1 MNVRTLQPRRLFV
14 LALLTGFQVL
24 AKAATMPPVQM
35 KVVDEDG
42 APVAGVVAM
51 FGGTAREGTIT
62 GHGGRQAVLF
72 AAESVSDASGAL
84 RFAKQEFSARP
95 FFLNTNYQNP
105 AMLMLKP
112 GYEPLI
118 LRNELRIIPTL
129 AEASVW
135 ERDGQT
141 IKLKRATAESQLGY
155 VITLYTDLML
165 SQCTWKR
172 VPRTLVA
179 ADRMFPKPHKTTSL
193 GALFLN
199 DALFAQQCGGSPK
212 AFFQPYLSP

>member
-1 MNVRTLQPRRLFV
+1 MNRRLLPL
-14 LALLTGFQVL
+14 LALCLFSV
-24 AKAATMPPVQM
+24 AARAATMPPVQM
-35 KVVDEDG
+35 KVADEDG
-42 APVAGVVAM
+42 KPVEGVVAM
-51 FGGTAREGTIT
+51 FWGMAREGTIT
-62 GHGGRQAVLF
+62 GHGGRQVVLF
-72 AAESVSDASGAL
+72 AVESVSDASGAL
-84 RFAKQEFSARP
+84 RFPKQEFNARP

-105 AMLMLKP
+105 AMLMLKQ
-112 GYEPLI
+112 GYDPLI

-141 IKLKRATAESQLGY
+141 IKLKRATGTESQLGY
-155 VITLYTDLML
+155 VITLYTDMML

-172 VPRTLVA
+172 VPRTLVT

-193 GALFLN
+193 GALFMN